1 MKIGTKSLINC
12 KIYIKK
18 KKMQD
23 ISIIQRRGS
32 SVFVYNPPEAM
43 ISCEEFRKIYKLHCG
58 LIVLGAFWERFI
70 CLQTGVRVSVQLN
83 KEAYL

>member
-12 KIYIKK
+12 TIYIKK

-32 SVFVYNPPEAM
+32 SVFVCNPPEAM
-43 ISCEEFRKIYKLHCG
+43 ISCEEFRKIS
-58 LIVLGAFWERFI
+58 FWERFI